1 MSSKTPNTA
10 HEINSYYWLN
20 QVKKEYYKW
29 AIRYALTY
37 CSFPAYVVL
46 HAPIWS
52 TNICNGEGNKVQ
64 AAIRSKKA
72 SHDLV

>member
-1 MSSKTPNTA
+1 M
-10 HEINSYYWLN
+10 
-20 QVKKEYYKW
+20 EYYEW
-29 AIRYALTY
+29 AIRCVLTY

-52 TNICNGEGNKVQ
+52 TNFCNGVGNKVQ

-72 SHDLV
+72 SHDFVLRF